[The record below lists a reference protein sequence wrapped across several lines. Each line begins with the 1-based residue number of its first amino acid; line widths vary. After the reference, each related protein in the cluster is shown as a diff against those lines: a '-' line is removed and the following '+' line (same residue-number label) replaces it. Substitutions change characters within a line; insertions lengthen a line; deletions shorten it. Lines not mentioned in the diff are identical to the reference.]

1 MIKELAG
8 SEGSVL
14 AVQISGKVSLEQEKE
29 LISKAD
35 RIVEEHGKI
44 RVLAILDDGAKW
56 GVQAGIEDLKWAV
69 SHMKNFDRFAVVS
82 SSKVWKWLVTID
94 GFFAGMM
101 GIGEKHF
108 QTSEIEDAW
117 RWIKE

>member
-14 AVQISGKVSLEQEKE
+14 AVQISGKVTLEQENE
-29 LISKAD
+29 LIDKAN
-35 RIVEEHGKI
+35 RIVEAHGKI
-44 RVLAILDDGAKW
+44 RVLAVLEDGAKW
-56 GVQAGIEDLKWAV
+56 GVKAGIEDLKWAV
-69 SHMKNFDRFAVVS
+69 SHMKNIDRFAVVS
-82 SSKVWKWLVTID
+82 SSNVWKWLITID

-108 QTSEIEDAW
+108 QTAEIEDAW
-117 RWIKE
+117 QWIRE